1 MQSTS
6 EQLEIINTNTDINV
20 NATAGSGKTT
30 TLIEYA
36 KTKDPSKRILYL
48 VFNRSVK
55 MEAIEKFKAKGLS
68 NVTVETAHSLAFKH
82 VVIKNGYRVMQ
93 NDLTLYQLIQTL
105 QIHNETNTNL
115 MDTQNYMLAYHLKSM
130 LSYYCNSSVIKFAQL
145 KYEETL
151 DHSGEAYFVKNRTLL
166 NDLFKRYWLLMDEGK
181 IEITHDFYLKKFQLT
196 RPKLNYD
203 YILFDEGQDA
213 SGVMLDIF
221 SKQEHAIK
229 LIVGDSN
236 QQIYGWRY
244 AVNALDKFNVPSFP
258 LSINFRCNSNIT
270 DLASSV
276 LQIKQRVN
284 ALYKPMPIIGK
295 GKSTETNVHAVIGR
309 SNVGLLSR
317 AIQYISTNR
326 FERVYFEGKF
336 SSYTYSTEGGSLYDI
351 LNLYNDKRDMIKD
364 KLIQSFKTF
373 EEAKDYVEEVNDA
386 NLSMFITIV
395 ETYGNEI
402 PKHIKQ
408 IKNRIVETKEE
419 ADVIFTT
426 AARSKG
432 IEYDT
437 VEIVSDYLSESALDK
452 IFENEEKYDYNAI
465 CEEINMLYVAITRAK
480 YRVFIPEKLL
490 PHSSKDI
497 NNENIIVVYPN
508 NADYENECYPWTDHE
523 EYLVQSTPNLPY
535 LKKVLKRSSKTIIIK
550 QKELGVY
557 KKHKILK

>member
-6 EQLEIINTNTDINV
+6 EQLDIINTNSDINI

-36 KTKDPSKRILYL
+36 KSKDPSKRILYL

-68 NVTVETAHSLAFKH
+68 NVTVETAHSLAFKS
-82 VVIKNGYRVMQ
+82 VVFKNGYRVMQ
-93 NDLTLYQLIQTL
+93 TDLSLFQLIQTL
-105 QIHNETNTNL
+105 QIHNETNTPM
-115 MDTQNYMLAYHLKSM
+115 MDTQNFMVAYHLKAM
-130 LSYYCNSSVIKFAQL
+130 LSYYCNSSVIKFSEL
-145 KYEETL
+145 KYGQTL
-151 DHSGEAYFVKNRTLL
+151 DYTGLTFFTSHQKLL
-166 NDLFKRYWLLMDEGK
+166 NDLFKKYWLLMDEGK
-181 IEITHDFYLKKFQLT
+181 IDITHDFYLKKFQLT

-236 QQIYGWRY
+236 QQIYAWRY
-244 AVNALDKFNVPSFP
+244 AVNALEKFNVPSYP

-276 LQIKQRVN
+276 LNIKKRIDESFE
-284 ALYKPMPIIGK
+284 LLPIVGK
-295 GKSTETNVHAVIGR
+295 GTSTETKVHAVIGR
-309 SNVGLLSR
+309 SNVGLLAR

-326 FERVYFEGKF
+326 FDSIYFEGKF

-351 LNLYNDKRDMIKD
+351 LNLFNDKRDMIKD

-373 EEAKDYVEEVNDA
+373 DDAKKYVEEVNDH
-386 NLSMFITIV
+386 NLGVFISIV

-419 ADVIFTT
+419 AEVIFTT

-437 VEIVSDYLSESALDK
+437 VEIVSDYISENSIDK
-452 IFENEEKYDYNAI
+452 MFENEEKYNPSAV

-480 YRVFIPEKLL
+480 NRVFIPEHLL
-490 PHSSKDI
+490 PHSYKEI
-497 NNENIIVVYPN
+497 NNENIIVLYSN
-508 NADYENECYPWTDHE
+508 NVDYEYECLPWTDHE
-523 EYLVQSTPNLPY
+523 EYILQSTPNLTY

-550 QKELGVY
+550 QKELGIY
-557 KKHKILK
+557 KKNQVLR